1 MMAKSEQSRQKKLAK
16 KRSKEIAKRKQLAAE
31 KNALNSTGG
40 QIAAASRGKFHQCY
54 IYDTLLEKDG
64 TGIGAVIA
72 GRLLPDGNIL
82 FACFLV
88 DQFCLGVKDAF
99 ARAVTPR
106 QFSDHISGLSERA
119 DLRQCDPAFAKK
131 YVVDSVL
138 WAEQLGLAPHQDY
151 MTVSKIWAD
160 VDQSQCDRE
169 FSFGKNGEPCFIP
182 GPNDSPATIR
192 RAMDALATSA
202 AKGNGNTML
211 GAKSKPGTIEILA
224 PDSDT

>member
-1 MMAKSEQSRQKKLAK
+1 MAKSEQSRQKKLAK

-31 KNALNSTGG
+31 KNALNSIGG

-54 IYDTLLEKDG
+54 IYETLLEKDG

-106 QFSDHISGLSERA
+106 QFSDHISGLSERS
-119 DLRQCDPAFAKK
+119 DLRRCDPAFAKK

-138 WAEQLGLAPHQDY
+138 WAEQFGLVPHQDY
-151 MTVSKIWAD
+151 TTVSKIWAD
-160 VDQSQCDRE
+160 VDQTQCDRE
-169 FSFGKNGEPCFIP
+169 FSFGKDGEPCFIP
-182 GPNDSPATIR
+182 GPNDSPDMIR
-192 RAMDALATSA
+192 RTMEALATNLGDG
-202 AKGNGNTML
+202 KNNKML
-211 GAKSKPGTIEILA
+211 GGKLNAGLIETLP
-224 PDSDT
+224 PDLDT